1 MFLCHNCAYAV
12 EYADT
17 SHLSEFDAA
26 RVSGWI
32 EVAGLIVVHH
42 DDPTYGACDCCRADH
57 LDVYEVE
64 PA

>member
-1 MFLCHNCAYAV
+1 MFLCHSCAYVV

-17 SHLSEFDAA
+17 SHLSDVDAA
-26 RVSGWI
+26 RVSGWC
-32 EVAGLIVVHH
+32 EGAGLVVVHH
-42 DDPTYGACDCCRADH
+42 DDPTYGACDCCESDC